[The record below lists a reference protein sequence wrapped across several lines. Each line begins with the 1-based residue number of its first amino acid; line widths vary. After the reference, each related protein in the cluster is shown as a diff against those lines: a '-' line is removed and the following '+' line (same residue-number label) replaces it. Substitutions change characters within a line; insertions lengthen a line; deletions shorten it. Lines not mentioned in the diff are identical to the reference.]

1 MIQELTK
8 PQTWAEILILA
19 VAFYFILN
27 FVRGTRGAGILKGIV
42 FLFIVTFLGALFLAE
57 RFHLENI
64 QRMLTWILSGS
75 AIAIIVLFA
84 PELRRGLSHLAQTR
98 ILSPFLRSQSS
109 GIIDELANA
118 AVKLSKNRIGAL
130 VAIERDVG
138 LGEYVEHGCRID
150 AALTSEL
157 LESLFYPGSALH
169 DGAVIVQHDRVA
181 AAGCLLPLTDDTSLS
196 KSMGT
201 RHRAAIGISEE
212 TDAIAL
218 VVSEETGRI
227 SIAVKGKLT
236 GDLTRESLE
245 KLLTELYSRG
255 DRPTI
260 GVRKQAKPGEQPPDA
275 GTVPKTPP
283 VVSGGGNGSAKEPG
297 ASEQPAKDPPQEG
310 RGGTEPEAGKD
321 TAAAAFAR
329 AAAELAESERPV
341 VKEKKSESKKREKK
355 TSDSSSIGE
364 EKTA

>member
-1 MIQELTK
+1 MIPELKK
-8 PQTWAEILILA
+8 PESWVEILILA
-19 VAFYFILN
+19 VAFHFILN
-27 FVRGTRGAGILKGIV
+27 AVRGTRGAGILKGIV

-138 LGEYVEHGCRID
+138 LGEYVEHGCRLD

-227 SIAVKGKLT
+227 SVAVKGKLT
-236 GDLTRESLE
+236 SDLTRESLE
-245 KLLTELYSRG
+245 KLLTDLYSRA
-255 DRPTI
+255 DRPTLAI
-260 GVRKQAKPGEQPPDA
+260 RKPKPGEPPDA
-275 GTVPKTPP
+275 GTVPKAPTP
-283 VVSGGGNGSAKEPG
+283 SAAGGNGSAKEPG
-297 ASEQPAKDPPQEG
+297 KS
-310 RGGTEPEAGKD
+310 PEAPKAGGNGERPKSD
-321 TAAAAFAR
+321 DSAAAAFSR
-329 AAAELAESERPV
+329 AASELAESEVPP

-355 TSDSSSIGE
+355 PVDPIGE

>member
-8 PQTWAEILILA
+8 PETWAEILILA

-42 FLFIVTFLGALFLAE
+42 FLFIVTFLGALVLAE

-255 DRPTI
+255 DRPTL
-260 GVRKQAKPGEQPPDA
+260 KPKPGEPPDA
-275 GTVPKTPP
+275 GSVPKTPAP
-283 VVSGGGNGSAKEPG
+283 ESPGGNGSAMEP
-297 ASEQPAKDPPQEG
+297 ASSEQPAKDPPPPKAEG
-310 RGGTEPEAGKD
+310 GPEAPGKD
-321 TAAAAFAR
+321 SAAAAFAR
-329 AAAELAESERPV
+329 AAAELAEAERPV
-341 VKEKKSESKKREKK
+341 VKEKKGESKRREKK
-355 TSDSSSIGE
+355 SSEPAMGGE
-364 EKTA
+364 KPA

>member
-1 MIQELTK
+1 MIEELRK
-8 PQTWAEILILA
+8 PQSWAEILILA
-19 VAFYFILN
+19 VAFFFILN

-57 RFHLENI
+57 QFQLENI

-98 ILSPFLRSQSS
+98 ILSPFLRTQSS
-109 GIIDELANA
+109 GIVDELANA

-227 SIAVKGKLT
+227 SVAVKGKLT
-236 GDLTRESLE
+236 FDLNRESLE
-245 KLLTELYSRG
+245 KLLAALYSRG
-255 DRPTI
+255 DRPTL
-260 GVRKQAKPGEQPPDA
+260 GVRKEKLEAPAILPPA
-275 GTVPKTPP
+275 P
-283 VVSGGGNGSAKEPG
+283 VVAGNGE
-297 ASEQPAKDPPQEG
+297 
-310 RGGTEPEAGKD
+310 
-321 TAAAAFAR
+321 AAAKNGNGGLPHPALSEAETEI
-329 AAAELAESERPV
+329 AAPPER
-341 VKEKKSESKKREKK
+341 KKGDSKKISKK
-355 TSDSSSIGE
+355 DALGE
-364 EKTA
+364 ERSA

>member
-218 VVSEETGRI
+218 VVSEETGRM

-255 DRPTI
+255 DRPTLGI
-260 GVRKQAKPGEQPPDA
+260 RKPKAGEQPPDA
-275 GTVPKTPP
+275 GTVPKSPP
-283 VVSGGGNGSAKEPG
+283 VVSPGGNGSSQEPG
-297 ASEQPAKDPPQEG
+297 SPEKPAKDPPSPEG
-310 RGGTEPEAGKD
+310 PGEEQAGPGKE
-321 TAAAAFAR
+321 TAAAAFAK
-329 AAAELAESERPV
+329 AAAELAEPERPV

-355 TSDSSSIGE
+355 SSEPSIGG

>member
-138 LGEYVEHGCRID
+138 LGEYVEHGCRLD

-255 DRPTI
+255 DRPTLGI
-260 GVRKQAKPGEQPPDA
+260 RKPKTGEPPDA
-275 GTVPKTPP
+275 GTVSKPP
-283 VVSGGGNGSAKEPG
+283 PETSPGGNGSSQEPG
-297 ASEQPAKDPPQEG
+297 SSEKPAKDPPAPG
-310 RGGTEPEAGKD
+310 RGEGPAPAEGKD

-329 AAAELAESERPV
+329 AASELAEPERPAP
-341 VKEKKSESKKREKK
+341 KEKKGESKKREKK
-355 TSDSSSIGE
+355 STPDSAVGE

>member
-1 MIQELTK
+1 MIPELKK
-8 PQTWAEILILA
+8 PESWVEILILA
-19 VAFYFILN
+19 IAFHFILN
-27 FVRGTRGAGILKGIV
+27 AVRGTRGAGILKGIV

-138 LGEYVEHGCRID
+138 LGEYVEHGCRLD

-227 SIAVKGKLT
+227 SVAVKGKLT

-245 KLLTELYSRG
+245 KLLTDLYSRA
-255 DRPTI
+255 DRPALAM
-260 GVRKQAKPGEQPPDA
+260 RKAKPGEPPEA
-275 GTVPKTPP
+275 GTVPKGPTPP
-283 VVSGGGNGSAKEPG
+283 SSGGNGS
-297 ASEQPAKDPPQEG
+297 
-310 RGGTEPEAGKD
+310 GTEPGSAKPSSESPKADGNGERPKEEGRD
-321 TAAAAFAR
+321 AAAAAFAR
-329 AAAELAESERPV
+329 AGAELSQPDGPP

-355 TSDSSSIGE
+355 PADPVGGE
-364 EKTA
+364 KSA

>member
-1 MIQELTK
+1 MIPELKK
-8 PQTWAEILILA
+8 PESWVEILILA
-19 VAFYFILN
+19 VAFHFILN
-27 FVRGTRGAGILKGIV
+27 AVRGTRGAGILKGIV

-138 LGEYVEHGCRID
+138 LAEYVEHGCRLD

-227 SIAVKGKLT
+227 SVAVKGKLT
-236 GDLTRESLE
+236 GDLTRESLV
-245 KLLTELYSRG
+245 KLLTDLYSRA
-255 DRPTI
+255 DRPTLAI
-260 GVRKQAKPGEQPPDA
+260 RKTKPEAAPA
-275 GTVPKTPP
+275 AA
-283 VVSGGGNGSAKEPG
+283 GGNGSGPEAPKTVPE
-297 ASEQPAKDPPQEG
+297 PAKSGNGDLPHP
-310 RGGTEPEAGKD
+310 A
-321 TAAAAFAR
+321 
-329 AAAELAESERPV
+329 LAEKEDEKPE
-341 VKEKKSESKKREKK
+341 KPEKTPTPAPEKKSESKKYKK
-355 TSDSSSIGE
+355 PPDSVGE
-364 EKTA
+364 EKLA

>member
-1 MIQELTK
+1 MIEELKK
-8 PQTWAEILILA
+8 PQSWAEILILA
-19 VAFYFILN
+19 VAFYFILGA
-27 FVRGTRGAGILKGIV
+27 VRGTRGAGILKGIV

-64 QRMLTWILSGS
+64 QRMLTWLLSGS

-84 PELRRGLSHLAQTR
+84 PELRRGLSHLAQSR

-109 GIIDELANA
+109 GIVDEVANA

-138 LGEYVEHGCRID
+138 LGEYVEHGCKID

-227 SIAVKGKLT
+227 SIAVRGKLT

-245 KLLTELYSRG
+245 KLLGELYARS
-255 DRPTI
+255 DRAVV
-260 GVRKQAKPGEQPPDA
+260 GFRKAKPEIPSGAGAPPPDHPTGPDGGPGGSLLRP
-275 GTVPKTPP
+275 GTTAEAPAKA
-283 VVSGGGNGSAKEPG
+283 GNGQDLPH
-297 ASEQPAKDPPQEG
+297 PALAEALDDSGPPPSPAERKPAEGKKGDSKKLTKKPADSSLGEG
-310 RGGTEPEAGKD
+310 R
-321 TAAAAFAR
+321 TA
-329 AAAELAESERPV
+329 
-341 VKEKKSESKKREKK
+341 
-355 TSDSSSIGE
+355 
-364 EKTA
+364 

>member
-255 DRPTI
+255 DRPTLGI
-260 GVRKQAKPGEQPPDA
+260 RKAKPGEGPDA
-275 GTVPKTPP
+275 GTVPKNPAP
-283 VVSGGGNGSAKEPG
+283 ASGDGNGSAKEPG
-297 ASEQPAKDPPQEG
+297 SAEKPAKDPPTTEG
-310 RGGTEPEAGKD
+310 REGGTEPDAGKD

-355 TSDSSSIGE
+355 STESSIGE

>member
-1 MIQELTK
+1 MIEELRK
-8 PQTWAEILILA
+8 PQSWAEILILA
-19 VAFYFILN
+19 VAFFFILN

-57 RFHLENI
+57 RFQLENI

-98 ILSPFLRSQSS
+98 ILSPFLRTQSS
-109 GIIDELANA
+109 GIVDELANA

-227 SIAVKGKLT
+227 SVAVKGKLT
-236 GDLTRESLE
+236 FDLTRESLS
-245 KLLTELYSRG
+245 KLLAALYSRG
-255 DRPTI
+255 DRPTLGI
-260 GVRKQAKPGEQPPDA
+260 RKDKAEAPDILPA
-275 GTVPKTPP
+275 APAA
-283 VVSGGGNGSAKEPG
+283 GGNGAP
-297 ASEQPAKDPPQEG
+297 PADA
-310 RGGTEPEAGKD
+310 AGKNGNGQD
-321 TAAAAFAR
+321 LPRPA
-329 AAAELAESERPV
+329 LAEAQGDPAPAPER
-341 VKEKKSESKKREKK
+341 KSGEGKKGDSKKYSKK
-355 TSDSSSIGE
+355 DLGE

>member
-212 TDAIAL
+212 TDAVAICISEHSGAISVAWRGVL
-218 VVSEETGRI
+218 LERLDEGKLRSELSRILRVSSEEEENLAHPAHAGAEPPEPLAHPASR
-227 SIAVKGKLT
+227 AG
-236 GDLTRESLE
+236 GD
-245 KLLTELYSRG
+245 
-255 DRPTI
+255 DN
-260 GVRKQAKPGEQPPDA
+260 QA
-275 GTVPKTPP
+275 
-283 VVSGGGNGSAKEPG
+283 
-297 ASEQPAKDPPQEG
+297 
-310 RGGTEPEAGKD
+310 
-321 TAAAAFAR
+321 
-329 AAAELAESERPV
+329 
-341 VKEKKSESKKREKK
+341 
-355 TSDSSSIGE
+355 
-364 EKTA
+364 